1 MFHVTFLGH
10 QGWLVES
17 ASTRVL
23 VDPLLG
29 AGLGNMPDDGLDVY
43 PPRRI
48 DLQAFPPID
57 AVIATHEHADHLSLP
72 SLLRLDRSIP
82 VLLPARTSAAA
93 VGIVRELGFP
103 VQLLETGDATVVG
116 DLEVS
121 PFASN
126 EITRDEWDVRP
137 LLIRDRGGD
146 GSLATSI
153 DAPESTAFA
162 RFALERAGSIGVW
175 ASSHNHMDIFPV
187 REGGG
192 QERESEVTAGLVS
205 VFGKRFTQHF
215 GSGVR
220 PRVLAVL
227 ASGFSFR
234 GDLAWMNG
242 HVFPGASEKIAAAVR
257 PELHGVEVRAPLPGH
272 RLSFSRGELRDE
284 TPSSPFLASLEPG
297 SWPPHAA
304 EPFEGALP
312 DFAPACGRRDFSRED
327 LAMLLDAL
335 RGFAAHLYGREV
347 FRALY
352 ACADDAFAPRRA
364 AIGFAVRTPSEM
376 LTLVY
381 RPDACAFA
389 HVPGADAENFLVAG
403 LRCWAS
409 DLLAI
414 MRIELLV
421 GYMLIG
427 RYRKWNT
434 APDRV
439 QADLDGE
446 LALYG
451 HPLRHPD
458 GVLELY
464 RRTAGALAHSIG
476 SERLAGPSRRAAQ
489 RHQNRVI
496 DGSA

>member
-1 MFHVTFLGH
+1 MFHVTYLGH

-23 VDPLLG
+23 VDPLLE
-29 AGLGNMPDDGLDVY
+29 AGLGNMPDDALDVY
-43 PPRRI
+43 PPRRV
-48 DLQAFPPID
+48 DLGAFPPID
-57 AVIATHEHADHLSLP
+57 AVIVTHEHADHLSLP

-82 VLLPARTSAAA
+82 VLLPVRTSAAA
-93 VGIVRELGFP
+93 VGIVHDLGFP
-103 VQLLETGDATVVG
+103 VRLLETGDATVVG
-116 DLEVS
+116 DLEIS
-121 PFASN
+121 PFVSN

-137 LLIRDRGGD
+137 LLIRDRAGD

-162 RFALERAGSIGVW
+162 RFALQRAGSVGVW

-187 REGGG
+187 RDGGRQEG
-192 QERESEVTAGLVS
+192 ESEVTAGLIEA
-205 VFGKRFTQHF
+205 FGKRFTTHF
-215 GSGVR
+215 GGGAR

-242 HVFPGASEKIAAAVR
+242 HVFPGAPEKIAAALR
-257 PELHGVEVRAPLPGH
+257 PGLHDVEVRAPLPGH
-272 RLSFSRGELRDE
+272 RLSFSHGELRDE
-284 TPSSPFLASLEPG
+284 STSSPFLASLDTA
-297 SWPPHAA
+297 SWPLHGA
-304 EPFEGALP
+304 EPFDGVPP

-327 LAMLLDAL
+327 LAALLDEL
-335 RGFAAHLYGREV
+335 RAFAAHLYGREV

-352 ACADDAFAPRRA
+352 ACADDACAPRRA
-364 AIGFAVRTPSEM
+364 AVGFAVRTPSET
-376 LTLVY
+376 LTLAY
-381 RPDACAFA
+381 RPDVCAFA
-389 HVPGADAENFLVAG
+389 HLPGTDPGTSLVAG

-427 RYRKWNT
+427 RYRKWNA

-439 QADLDGE
+439 QADLDAE

-451 HPLRHPD
+451 HPLRHPER
-458 GVLELY
+458 VLERY
-464 RRTAGALAHSIG
+464 RRTAAALAPSVG
-476 SERLAGPSRRAAQ
+476 PVRVAGPS
-489 RHQNRVI
+489 
-496 DGSA
+496 